1 MKHTLII
8 TAALTLMASAAGAQ
22 NNVVDGVNVSGVK
35 LDHDGGQFTVDMDL
49 SLTGLD
55 VERNRAVL
63 VTPRLVNGE
72 DSVDFP
78 SVAVYG
84 RRRYFYYVRNKVSM
98 LTGTEED
105 NYRTGDKPDEKQ
117 YHEVLPYESWMNGAT
132 LWIHR
137 DLYGCCNS
145 LLDEQAAPLG
155 EYWAFEPQL
164 VYLTPSPVK
173 ETRSL
178 EGRANIVFR
187 VNKTDIDP
195 SYHNNTAELT
205 KIRATIDS
213 VRSDNDITITSVL
226 LKGFASPESPYAHNT
241 ELAKGRVEAV
251 KAYVQNLYRFADG
264 VISTDFE
271 PENWQELR
279 EYVDKSTL
287 AHRSEILGLIDTDM
301 DPDAKEDV
309 IKKAY
314 PQDYKLLLQNCYPYL
329 RHTDYKVSYVVR
341 TFTDIEEIKRVY
353 ASEPYKL
360 GLNEMFMLAQEY
372 EPGTEEFTE
381 IFETAV
387 RMYPG
392 SEEANLNVAVAEIR
406 RGDMDNARKHLAKA
420 GDSGEAVYTR
430 GVVAVMEKDYAN
442 ARLLLEN
449 AKARGIREAD
459 YCLGYID
466 KATKAN

>member
-22 NNVVDGVNVSGVK
+22 NSVVDGVSVSGVK
-35 LDHDGGQFTVDMDL
+35 LDHDGGQFTVDIDL
-49 SLTGLD
+49 GLTGLD

-84 RRRYFYYVRNKVSM
+84 RRRYYYYIRNNVSM
-98 LTGTEED
+98 LTGTEEG
-105 NYRTGDKPDEKQ
+105 NYRTSEKPDDKQ
-117 YHEVLPYESWMNGAT
+117 YHEVLPYQSWMNGAT

-155 EYWAFEPQL
+155 EYWAFDPVL
-164 VYLTPSPVK
+164 VYVTPSPNK
-173 ETRSL
+173 EARSL

-195 SYHNNTAELT
+195 TYHNNTAELA

-213 VRSDNDITITSVL
+213 VRTDSDVIITSVW

-264 VISTDFE
+264 VITTDYE

-287 AHRSEILGLIDTDM
+287 THRSEILTLIDTNM
-301 DPDAKEDV
+301 DPDAKEAN
-309 IKKAY
+309 IKKSY
-314 PQDYKLLLQNCYPYL
+314 PQDYKLLLNNCYPYL

-341 TFTDIEEIKRVY
+341 AFTDIETIKRVY
-353 ASEPYKL
+353 STEPSKL
-360 GLNEMFMLAQEY
+360 SLNEMFMLAQEY
-372 EPGTEEFTE
+372 EPGSEQFTE

-387 RMYPG
+387 RMYPNN
-392 SEEANLNVAVAEIR
+392 EEANLNAAVAEIK
-406 RGDMDNARKHLAKA
+406 RGDMENARKHLAKA
-420 GDSGEAVYTR
+420 GDSGEADYTR
-430 GVVAVMEKDYAN
+430 GVVAVMDKDYAT
-442 ARLLLEN
+442 ARPLLEN
-449 AKARGIREAD
+449 AKAKGISEAD
-459 YCLGYID
+459 YCLSYID
-466 KATKAN
+466 KATKTN